1 MIIGVQI
8 KALSRE
14 IGHASKIGHY
24 VNQSINQSIECH
36 RSSKVHLSLKKK
48 KQICDQQPH
57 VAIN

>member
-14 IGHASKIGHY
+14 IGHASKLGHY
-24 VNQSINQSIECH
+24 VNHSIECH
-36 RSSKVHLSLKKK
+36 RSSKVHLSLQKKKK

-57 VAIN
+57 VAIS

>member
-14 IGHASKIGHY
+14 IGHASKLGHY
-24 VNQSINQSIECH
+24 VNHSIECH
-36 RSSKVHLSLKKK
+36 RSSKVHLSVKKK
-48 KQICDQQPH
+48 KQICYQQPH